1 MRKMIVVLFLAAA
14 GCRNSGTAN
23 GTTDSTNTP
32 QVVSY
37 DTVPEVRTTISS
49 APVAEYSEPIP
60 DELNN
65 WKFAVAVYETRQTFH
80 YTIRLQG
87 KELRIS
93 DSLIIPNFG
102 IQPKIGIRKGS
113 EPLSCVIGFLNKK
126 GEFMDYIGA
135 SFKNEQLHVKKLKH
149 YAVSVFKTPVKGS

>member
-1 MRKMIVVLFLAAA
+1 MCMLAA
-14 GCRNSGTAN
+14 GCRNSGNTNRAP
-23 GTTDSTNTP
+23 DSTNTP

-37 DTVPEVRTTISS
+37 DTVPEIRKVVSPT
-49 APVAEYSEPIP
+49 PVAEYSEPIR
-60 DELNN
+60 DELND

-102 IQPKIGIRKGS
+102 IPPKVEIRKGHQ
-113 EPLSCVIGFLNKK
+113 PLSCVIGFLDKK
-126 GEFMDYIGA
+126 GAFMEYVGA
-135 SFKNEQLHVKKLKH
+135 SFKDEKLHVKKLKH